1 MLKTNNN
8 QTHWSYCKPSLV
20 SVAPLFSTSHGTGS
34 SQLLSCLLSRV
45 AFGEYCADTVA
56 HTVPRTPSKPSAG
69 AKGVPAVVSQP
80 LGIRQPPEL
89 GTRAAARTGHPRPS
103 PGRSPPPRARR
114 DSSCDASTSRQPA
127 GSRPWTAATPGDAEA
142 AAAGPRR
149 SLEHRRM
156 RQPLGLSRS
165 RRIPGPSP
173 PSVSA
178 GDRQGALDLGPSPS
192 LRVSQHSG
200 SQTPPPARCAPAGEE
215 DASLLPAPHHGQ
227 YF

>member
-1 MLKTNNN
+1 ML
-8 QTHWSYCKPSLV
+8 PSFPRLTV
-20 SVAPLFSTSHGTGS
+20 LGPPSF
-34 SQLLSCLLSRV
+34 SCLLSRV
-45 AFGEYCADTVA
+45 AFGECCADTVP
-56 HTVPRTPSKPSAG
+56 HTAPRTPSKPSAG
-69 AKGVPAVVSQP
+69 AKGVPAVVSQH

-114 DSSCDASTSRQPA
+114 GSSCDASTSRQPA

-142 AAAGPRR
+142 GPRR

-156 RQPLGLSRS
+156 RQPRGLSRS
-165 RRIPGPSP
+165 RRSPGPSP

-192 LRVSQHSG
+192 LRVS
-200 SQTPPPARCAPAGEE
+200 
-215 DASLLPAPHHGQ
+215 
-227 YF
+227 

>member
-1 MLKTNNN
+1 MTPEA
-8 QTHWSYCKPSLV
+8 SASLV
-20 SVAPLFSTSHGTGS
+20 SHVGACGVEALHTAS
-34 SQLLSCLLSRV
+34 LLLSRV

-142 AAAGPRR
+142 AAACPRR

-156 RQPLGLSRS
+156 RQPRGLSRS

-173 PSVSA
+173 PSLSA
-178 GDRQGALDLGPSPS
+178 GDRQEALVLGPSPS
-192 LRVSQHSG
+192 LRVS
-200 SQTPPPARCAPAGEE
+200 
-215 DASLLPAPHHGQ
+215 
-227 YF
+227 